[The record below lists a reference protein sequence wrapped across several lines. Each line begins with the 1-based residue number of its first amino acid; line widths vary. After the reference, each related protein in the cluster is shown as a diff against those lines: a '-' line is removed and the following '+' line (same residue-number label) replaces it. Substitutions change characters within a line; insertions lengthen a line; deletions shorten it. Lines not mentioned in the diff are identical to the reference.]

1 MTDITTD
8 TESDP
13 LLAVESLRTQFRT
26 ESGTVTAVDDVS
38 FSLDRGEVMGI
49 VGESG
54 AGKSVTAKSIMRLI
68 GYPGEIVA
76 GSVVFDG
83 QDLLALSSAQMRDIR
98 GNRITLIPQDPMTS
112 LNPVLTV
119 GQQIV
124 ETIRLHQDV
133 GEDEAREIAIEA
145 MREVEIP
152 DPASRIDEYPHEFSG
167 GMRQRVLIAIG
178 LACEPDLIIA
188 DEPTT
193 ALDVTTQAKILELLN
208 DLREDRDV
216 SILMITHNLGVV
228 AQTCDRV
235 GVMYAGN
242 LVETGRVE
250 DIFDRPRHPYTRT
263 LIDAIPDVGAD
274 RDRLYALDG
283 SMPDL
288 KSLPEGCNFAPR
300 CPHAIEACRMDGDP
314 ELNPVSGAPDG
325 AHAACIRTDELDL
338 RESAV
343 EEAEDRRDRSRH
355 TEPLL
360 EVSNLKKHFSAG
372 DGLLGNL
379 SIARTDGGGL
389 TLRRRYVKAVDDVS
403 FTINRGETVG
413 LVGESGCGKSTVAR
427 TVMQLLQPTDGEVY
441 FDGHPLHELGS
452 AQMRRLRSEMQII
465 FQDPKSS
472 LNPRK
477 TVGQIIGRGMEKHDI
492 ASGNEKRRRI
502 EALLERV
509 GLQASDADKYP
520 HQFSGGQ
527 QQRIAIANA
536 LAVEP
541 ELIVCDEPVSALDV
555 SVQAQI
561 LNLLDDIQEEFGL
574 SYLFISHNISVV
586 QHICDRVAVMYLG
599 KIAEFGSVESVFAPP
614 YHPYTESLLSAV
626 PHANPR
632 QRTDRILLE
641 GTVPSPIDPPS
652 GCPFHTRC
660 PKKIGDVCEETVPP
674 AEAVPTDSTHT
685 IACHLS
691 IEEMSQSRYDG
702 ATQTPEA
709 NRE

>member
-1 MTDITTD
+1 MSSTST
-8 TESDP
+8 DP
-13 LLAVESLRTQFRT
+13 LLSVESLRTQFRT
-26 ESGTVTAVDDVS
+26 EDGTVTAVNDVS

-54 AGKSVTAKSIMRLI
+54 AGKSVTAKSILRLI
-68 GYPGEIVA
+68 PYPGEIVSGA
-76 GSVVFDG
+76 VRFDG
-83 QDLLALSSAQMRDIR
+83 QDLLQLSESEMQRVR

-119 GQQIV
+119 GKQIT
-124 ETIRLHQDV
+124 ETIQLHQDV
-133 GEDEAREIAIEA
+133 SKAEARKIAIES

-152 DPASRIDEYPHEFSG
+152 DPDERIDEYPHEFSG

-188 DEPTT
+188 DEPST
-193 ALDVTTQAKILELLN
+193 ALDVTTQAKILDLLN
-208 DLREDRDV
+208 DLREKHNV

-242 LVETGRVE
+242 LIETGQVE
-250 DIFDRPRHPYTRT
+250 DVFEQPRHPYTRA
-263 LIDAIPDVGAD
+263 LIDSIPSIDDD
-274 RDRLYALDG
+274 RDRLYSLSG
-283 SMPDL
+283 SMPDPRA
-288 KSLPEGCNFAPR
+288 LPDGCNFADR
-300 CPHAIEACRMDGDP
+300 CAYATDECRVGADP
-314 ELNPVSGAPDG
+314 PLEPVSDG
-325 AHAACIRTDELDL
+325 SEGSQVACVRSEEIDL
-338 RESAV
+338 SDSGDDASGK
-343 EEAEDRRDRSRH
+343 RRQRSVT

-360 EVSNLKKHFSAG
+360 EVTDLEKHFPAG
-372 DGLLGNL
+372 DGFFGNL
-379 SIARTDGGGL
+379 SLARTDGGGL
-389 TLRRRYVKAVDDVS
+389 SLERRYVRAVDGVS

-427 TVMQLLQPTDGEVY
+427 TVMQLLEPTGGEVY
-441 FDGHPLHELGS
+441 FDGHPLHELGKS
-452 AQMRRLRSEMQII
+452 EIRSLRQEMQII

-492 ASGNEKRRRI
+492 ATGDEKRPRI
-502 EALLERV
+502 EELLERV
-509 GLQASDADKYP
+509 GLQADDVDKYP

-541 ELIVCDEPVSALDV
+541 ALIVCDEPVSALDV

-561 LNLLDDIQEEFGL
+561 LNLLDDIQDEFDL

-586 QHICDRVAVMYLG
+586 RHICDRVAVMYLG
-599 KIAEFGSVESVFAPP
+599 EIAEFGPTERVFSPP
-614 YHPYTESLLSAV
+614 HHPYTESLLSAV
-626 PHANPR
+626 PHSRPGQ
-632 QRTDRILLE
+632 QRDRIFLD

-652 GCPFHTRC
+652 GCSFHTRC
-660 PKKIGDVCEETVPP
+660 PKALAGRCEREEP
-674 AEAVPTDSTHT
+674 ALENVDEEGTHQ
-685 IACHLS
+685 ISCHLS
-691 IEEMSQSRYDG
+691 LDEMSQSQVG
-702 ATQTPEA
+702 AADTGED
-709 NRE
+709 

>member
-1 MTDITTD
+1 MTSTNT
-8 TESDP
+8 
-13 LLAVESLRTQFRT
+13 LLAVDDLRTQFRT
-26 ESGTVTAVDDVS
+26 EEGTVTAVNDVS
-38 FSLDRGEVMGI
+38 FTLDRGEVMGI

-68 GYPGEIVA
+68 RYPGEIVS
-76 GSVVFDG
+76 GSITFDG
-83 QDLLALSSAQMRDIR
+83 QELLSLTEKEMRSVR
-98 GNRITLIPQDPMTS
+98 GNKITLIPQDPMTS

-119 GQQIV
+119 GQQII

-133 GEDEAREIAIEA
+133 GEAEARDIAIEA
-145 MREVEIP
+145 MEDVEIP

-208 DLREDRDV
+208 DLREERGV

-242 LVETGRVE
+242 LVETGRVD
-250 DIFDRPRHPYTRT
+250 DIFEQPRHPYTRT
-263 LIDAIPDVGAD
+263 LIDAIPAVDSD
-274 RDRLYALDG
+274 RNRLYALGG

-288 KSLPEGCNFAPR
+288 KALPDGCNFADR
-300 CPHAIEACRMDGDP
+300 CPHAIEACRSGGDP
-314 ELNPVSGAPDG
+314 ALEPVIGGPEGAQ
-325 AHAACIRTDELDL
+325 AACIWTDELDL
-338 RESAV
+338 SEPAV
-343 EEAEDRRDRSRH
+343 EGEVERRRREEH
-355 TEPLL
+355 NEPLL
-360 EVSNLKKHFSAG
+360 EVRDLEKHFPAG
-372 DGLLGNL
+372 DGLFGNL
-379 SIARTDGGGL
+379 SLARTDGGGL
-389 TLRRRYVKAVDDVS
+389 TLERRYVKAVDGVS

-427 TVMQLLQPTDGEVY
+427 TVMQLLEPTGGEVY
-441 FDGHPLHELGS
+441 FDGHPLHELGKREIRS
-452 AQMRRLRSEMQII
+452 LRREMQII

-477 TVGQIIGRGMEKHDI
+477 TVGQIIGRGMEKHSI
-492 ASGNEKRRRI
+492 ATGEEKRERI
-502 EALLERV
+502 KDLLERV
-509 GLQASDADKYP
+509 GLQASDIDKYP

-527 QQRIAIANA
+527 QQRVAIANA

-561 LNLLDDIQEEFGL
+561 LNLLDDIQDEFGL
-574 SYLFISHNISVV
+574 SFLFISHNISVV
-586 QHICDRVAVMYLG
+586 RHLCDRVAVMYLG
-599 KIAEFGSVESVFAPP
+599 KIAEFGAVGEVFDPP

-626 PHANPR
+626 PHTNPD
-632 QRTDRILLE
+632 QTSDRILLE
-641 GTVPSPIDPPS
+641 GTVPSPLDPPN

-660 PKKIGDVCEETVPP
+660 PKKIGEVCE
-674 AEAVPTDSTHT
+674 TDEPLPERVDESNHR

-691 IEEMSQSRYDG
+691 LEEMSQP
-702 ATQTPEA
+702 ATQTQTTRATQSAE
-709 NRE
+709 REQP